1 MDRSYPIT
9 LITEIWQEDEYGV
22 LQPTLS
28 KRQVYANVVS
38 VGQRE
43 FFEGGRA
50 GLNPEFKMTMF
61 AFDYAGEQTV
71 EYMGRIFD
79 IYRTYQGGTDTV
91 ELYCARKQGKR

>member
-1 MDRSYPIT
+1 MDRSFPIY
-9 LITEIWQEDEYGV
+9 LVTELWQEDAFGV
-22 LQPTLS
+22 SQPTLS

-71 EYMGRIFD
+71 EYMGRMLD
-79 IYRTYQGGTDTV
+79 VYRTYQATDDTV
-91 ELYCARKQGKR
+91 ELYCSRKQGKR